1 VPHRTRATWL
11 EAQARLILEIN
22 AIAWPDLNVRLVW
35 NQAAADNNL
44 GSHQF
49 IISCALFGRD
59 SLFCMILGTEGWA
72 AVIGLIRRSPDLR
85 WPKADVEGESV

>member
-1 VPHRTRATWL
+1 MDVNRNRGKRRAGFSKYRSTMSGSY
-11 EAQARLILEIN
+11 E
-22 AIAWPDLNVRLVW
+22 

-49 IISCALFGRD
+49 IISCAQFGRD
-59 SLFCMILGTEGWA
+59 SLFCMILGTEGGA

-85 WPKADVEGESV
+85 WRKADVEGESV

>member
-1 VPHRTRATWL
+1 MST
-11 EAQARLILEIN
+11 
-22 AIAWPDLNVRLVW
+22 AIAASGLFEILIDTVRPVW

-49 IISCALFGRD
+49 IISCAQFGRD
-59 SLFCMILGTEGWA
+59 SLFCMLLGTEGGA

>member
-1 VPHRTRATWL
+1 MVLRARWMST
-11 EAQARLILEIN
+11 AIVASSARAFQNIDRQCQARME
-22 AIAWPDLNVRLVW
+22 PGRRR
-35 NQAAADNNL
+35 QL

-49 IISCALFGRD
+49 IISCAQFGRD
-59 SLFCMILGTEGWA
+59 SLFCVILGIEGWA

>member
-1 VPHRTRATWL
+1 MEPGRRR
-11 EAQARLILEIN
+11 Q
-22 AIAWPDLNVRLVW
+22 
-35 NQAAADNNL
+35 L

-49 IISCALFGRD
+49 IISCAQFGRD
-59 SLFCMILGTEGWA
+59 SSFCVILGIEGWA